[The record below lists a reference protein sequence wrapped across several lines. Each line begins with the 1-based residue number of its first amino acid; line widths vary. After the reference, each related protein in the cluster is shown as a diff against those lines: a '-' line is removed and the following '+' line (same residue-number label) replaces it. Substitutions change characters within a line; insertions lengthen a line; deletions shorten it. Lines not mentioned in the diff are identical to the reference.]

1 MIDYIPLDESYT
13 RQIML
18 DSLENFECKIKDCI
32 YCENRISKINKMIII
47 WNKLEGTN
55 YELY

>member
-18 DSLENFECKIKDCI
+18 DSLENFECKLKDCWI
-32 YCENRISKINKMIII
+32 CERIKQINKLTII